1 MKVKA
6 MPVFSNDSFTDSDE
20 EICKSNRRISF
31 DENVHVFDMSKPAPK
46 SPKRSKVIT
55 PILKQSPNVSSDE
68 ETEYLKPKKI
78 PIPKSPKSS
87 RNTGT
92 MQSKAFLDEVIS
104 ELKNHQQKV
113 NNDLVTI
120 PVSPKNEN
128 ETKSYGH
135 RRSPSSHDFFKSH
148 TVVEDQIINSNEK
161 YQVIIDI
168 TNCKKEGLQ
177 IRAKENLLEV
187 DGKILEAKKDGT
199 NVTINFSKRFNLPNV
214 CQTNEITSTISEN
227 QLTITA
233 PKIPE
238 IKTGFRNVPI
248 IFSQEKVEDNK
259 KKIVNEKEQN
269 ARLGRKLSQLGL
281 KYSEIDQY
289 DEKPTQ
295 HDEKPTQHHEKP
307 TFKSNRSDRIFGIR
321 HGLNM
326 TPLELPGFDFNSF
339 NNDDLSLEFEN
350 DIRKNFPS
358 EFEPSKWASFHDEL
372 TKTVEPNTKVTNVPI
387 VFEEK
392 STKPKFG
399 SCHSQDADLTE
410 FHEYKNGRFQVQPP
424 PKSDKFR
431 HVQRIPVEN
440 RATFKNSDLDENIIK
455 ASKWAS
461 ASQPWFQT
469 DLGQDADSKTV
480 KISCL

>member
-1 MKVKA
+1 M
-6 MPVFSNDSFTDSDE
+6 
-20 EICKSNRRISF
+20 
-31 DENVHVFDMSKPAPK
+31 
-46 SPKRSKVIT
+46 
-55 PILKQSPNVSSDE
+55 SSDE
-68 ETEYLKPKKI
+68 ECDFLPPTYKQSQPIYKQNQPISKQSEPEYKQ
-78 PIPKSPKSS
+78 SH
-87 RNTGT
+87 NTGT
-92 MQSKAFLDEVIS
+92 MQSKAFLDEVINI
-104 ELKNHQQKV
+104 LKNHQQKV
-113 NNDLVTI
+113 NNDLVSI

-168 TNCKKEGLQ
+168 TNCKKEDLQ

-248 IFSQEKVEDNK
+248 VFSQEDLEDNK
-259 KKIVNEKEQN
+259 KKHVNEKEQN

-281 KYSEIDQY
+281 KYGEIDQY

-295 HDEKPTQHHEKP
+295 HNEKPTQHDEKP

-326 TPLELPGFDFNSF
+326 TPIELPGFDFNSF

-372 TKTVEPNTKVTNVPI
+372 LKTVEPNTKVTNVPI

-399 SCHSQDADLTE
+399 SCHSKDT
-410 FHEYKNGRFQVQPP
+410 
-424 PKSDKFR
+424 
-431 HVQRIPVEN
+431 
-440 RATFKNSDLDENIIK
+440 
-455 ASKWAS
+455 
-461 ASQPWFQT
+461 
-469 DLGQDADSKTV
+469 
-480 KISCL
+480 

>member
-20 EICKSNRRISF
+20 EICKSKRRISF

-120 PVSPKNEN
+120 PISPKNEN

-168 TNCKKEGLQ
+168 TNCKKEDLQ

-214 CQTNEITSTISEN
+214 CQTSEITSTISDN

-233 PKIPE
+233 PKMPE

-248 IFSQEKVEDNK
+248 VFSQDNVDNNK
-259 KKIVNEKEQN
+259 KKPVHEKEQN

-281 KYSEIDQY
+281 KYSEIDQ
-289 DEKPTQ
+289 
-295 HDEKPTQHHEKP
+295 HDEKPISKG
-307 TFKSNRSDRIFGIR
+307 NRSDRIFGIR

-326 TPLELPGFDFNSF
+326 TPVELPGFDFNSF

-350 DIRKNFPS
+350 NIRKNFPS
-358 EFEPSKWASFHDEL
+358 EFEPSKWVSFHDEL
-372 TKTVEPNTKVTNVPI
+372 LKTVEPNTKVTNVPI

-399 SCHSQDADLTE
+399 SCHSQDANLTE
-410 FHEYKNGRFQVQPP
+410 LYEYKNGRFQVQPP

-431 HVQRIPVEN
+431 HVQRMPVEN
-440 RATFKNSDLDENIIK
+440 RAPFKNSDLDENIIK

>member
-1 MKVKA
+1 
-6 MPVFSNDSFTDSDE
+6 MPIIF
-20 EICKSNRRISF
+20 
-31 DENVHVFDMSKPAPK
+31 
-46 SPKRSKVIT
+46 
-55 PILKQSPNVSSDE
+55 
-68 ETEYLKPKKI
+68 
-78 PIPKSPKSS
+78 
-87 RNTGT
+87 
-92 MQSKAFLDEVIS
+92 FLFF
-104 ELKNHQQKV
+104 QV

-168 TNCKKEGLQ
+168 TNCKKEDLQ

-248 IFSQEKVEDNK
+248 IISQEKVEDSK

-281 KYSEIDQY
+281 KYNEIDQN
-289 DEKPTQ
+289 DETLTQHDQKPTLHNEKPTQ
-295 HDEKPTQHHEKP
+295 HNEKPTQHYEKP
-307 TFKSNRSDRIFGIR
+307 TFRSNRSDRIFGIR

-326 TPLELPGFDFNSF
+326 TPIELPGFNFNSF
-339 NNDDLSLEFEN
+339 NDDDFSLEFEN

-358 EFEPSKWASFHDEL
+358 EFEPSKWASFHDDL
-372 TKTVEPNTKVTNVPI
+372 LKTVEPNTKVTNVPI
-387 VFEEK
+387 IFEEK

-399 SCHSQDADLTE
+399 SCHSQDLTE

-431 HVQRIPVEN
+431 HVQRMPVEN
-440 RATFKNSDLDENIIK
+440 RATFQNSDLDENIIK

-469 DLGQDADSKTV
+469 DLGQDTDSKTV
-480 KISCL
+480 EISCL